1 MKKPAHIVVVGSL
14 NMDLVIQAP
23 RHPMPGET
31 LTGGPFITVPGGKGA
46 NQAVAAARLGGTVT
60 MIGKVGAD
68 AFGDAL
74 LANLNKAGVTTS
86 EIGRADVATGVALIT
101 VSAAGE
107 NTIVIAPGAN
117 GTLTPDDIR
126 SRKEIIAGA
135 DALLLQLE
143 VPLPTVE
150 AAAQIAQANGVPVI
164 LNPAPARSL
173 PSSLLARVTYLIPN
187 EHEAALLVGDQPGG
201 LPTGTLNRRHD
212 PEMLARMLLGTGV
225 QTVILT
231 LGAAGALVHD
241 QGGAARVLSFPI
253 SVVDSTAAGD
263 AFAAAFAVALCEGKN
278 PVDAAAWGC
287 AAGGLACTVLGAQP
301 SLPGREAVERL
312 VETR

>member
-1 MKKPAHIVVVGSL
+1 
-14 NMDLVIQAP
+14 
-23 RHPMPGET
+23 
-31 LTGGPFITVPGGKGA
+31 
-46 NQAVAAARLGGTVT
+46 
-60 MIGKVGAD
+60 VGAD

-74 LANLNKAGVTTS
+74 VANLNKAGVTTS
-86 EIGRADVATGVALIT
+86 EIGRADAATGVALIT

-117 GTLTPDDIR
+117 GTLRPDDVR
-126 SRKEIIAGA
+126 SRMEIIARA

-173 PSSLLARVTYLIPN
+173 PASLLARVTYLIPN
-187 EHEAALLVGDQPGG
+187 EHEAALLVADQPGG
-201 LPTGTLNRRHD
+201 LPTGTPSRRHD
-212 PEMLARMLLGTGV
+212 PEMLARELLGTGV

-241 QGGAARVLSFPI
+241 QGGVARVLSFPV

-263 AFAAAFAVALCEGKN
+263 AFAAAFAVALCEGKK

-301 SLPGREAVERL
+301 SLPRREAVERL
-312 VETR
+312 VTTR